1 MGETIQREI
10 REDGMIKLS
19 RLNGQ
24 EFILNADLIETLEA
38 TPDTIVSLSNG
49 KKIMV
54 KNSLDDIVVKTVKYR
69 QLCNT
74 AVQVVKRTLPDEKY
88 NPDDVR

>member
-1 MGETIQREI
+1 
-10 REDGMIKLS
+10 MITL
-19 RLNGQ
+19 RRFNGQ

-38 TPDTIVSLSNG
+38 TPDTLVTLSNG

-54 KNSLDDIVVKTVKYR
+54 KNTLEDIVRNTIKYK

-74 AVQVVKRTLPDEKY
+74 TVQIVKRDGSKDTF
-88 NPDDVR
+88 NPDDILK

>member
-1 MGETIQREI
+1 
-10 REDGMIKLS
+10 MIALR

-38 TPDTIVSLSNG
+38 TPDTMVTLSNG
-49 KKIMV
+49 RKIIV
-54 KNSLDDIVVKTVKYR
+54 KNGLEEIMQKTIKYR

-74 AVQVVKRTLPDEKY
+74 AVQIVKRDGSNDTF
-88 NPDDVR
+88 NPDDILK